1 VERATQARE
10 AADILLWL
18 GEPTEAPAHPHLLV
32 LHSRADERPEAAEG
46 AIPTSV
52 ATADGLDVLRGA
64 LSNKA
69 RTLLPPPDRA
79 ALNRRQAAALAD
91 AFDSLMRADEGD
103 LVIVAESLRQA
114 LAALDRLSGRQG
126 TEDVLD
132 VVFSRFCLGK

>member
-1 VERATQARE
+1 
-10 AADILLWL
+10 
-18 GEPTEAPAHPHLLV
+18 
-32 LHSRADERPEAAEG
+32 
-46 AIPTSV
+46 
-52 ATADGLDVLRGA
+52 
-64 LSNKA
+64 
-69 RTLLPPPDRA
+69 LLPPPDRA